1 MQRHF
6 VEELEALKTN
16 LIKMGSFAEESIA
29 RAIRALL
36 ERDAVLAR
44 EIMAQDER
52 INAMEI
58 EIGDAIVDL
67 LALQQPVATDLR
79 FILAALKINNALER
93 IGDHAVNIAESALK
107 YAEGEPVKPFVDLPR
122 MAQVTK
128 AMLRDSIDAF
138 IHADSAKARSVL
150 VSDDTIDDL
159 NRKIVSELVALMRA
173 EPVLI
178 EQALDLI
185 RVSRNLERVADLS
198 TNIAEE
204 VVFVAEAH
212 VVKHHA
218 EEKPSPQSRDS
229 GSNPA

>member
-6 VEELEALKTN
+6 LEELEAVKTN
-16 LIKMGSFAEESIA
+16 LIKMGSFAEEAIAQSIK
-29 RAIRALL
+29 ALL
-36 ERDAVLAR
+36 ERNGDLAR
-44 EIMAQDER
+44 EVIDRDER

-58 EIGDAIVDL
+58 EIDDAIVDL
-67 LALQQPVATDLR
+67 LALQQPVASDLR
-79 FILAALKINNALER
+79 FILAAMKINNDLER
-93 IGDHAVNIAESALK
+93 IGDHAVNIAESALQ
-107 YAEGEPVKPFVDLPR
+107 YAGMKPVKPFVDLPV

-128 AMLRDSIDAF
+128 GMLRDSIDAF
-138 IHADSAKARSVL
+138 IHGDSAKARLVL
-150 VSDDTIDDL
+150 VTDDTIDDL
-159 NRKIVSELVALMRA
+159 NRKIVGELVAIIRT
-173 EPVLI
+173 EPPLV

-218 EEKPSPQSRDS
+218 EEKT
-229 GSNPA
+229 PAPHREPDHNRP

>member
-36 ERDAVLAR
+36 ERDAGLAR

-79 FILAALKINNALER
+79 FILAALKINNDLER

-107 YAEGEPVKPFVDLPR
+107 YAGGEPVKPFVDLPR

-218 EEKPSPQSRDS
+218 EEKPPSQSRDP
-229 GSNPA
+229 GPNPA

>member
-36 ERDAVLAR
+36 ERDAGLAR

-79 FILAALKINNALER
+79 FILAALKINNDLER

>member
-6 VEELEALKTN
+6 VEELDALKTN

-29 RAIRALL
+29 RSIQALL
-36 ERDAVLAR
+36 ERDAELAR
-44 EIMAQDER
+44 EIIAQDER

-79 FILAALKINNALER
+79 FILAALKINNDLER

-107 YAEGEPVKPFVDLPR
+107 YAGMEPVKPFVDMPK

-150 VSDDTIDDL
+150 ISDDTIDDL
-159 NRKIVSELVALMRA
+159 NRKIVAELVALMRA

-218 EEKPSPQSRDS
+218 EEKSPPQTRDA
-229 GSNPA
+229 GPTPA

>member
-79 FILAALKINNALER
+79 FILAALKINNDLER

>member
-1 MQRHF
+1 MSVHF
-6 VEELEALKTN
+6 EREIARLKKKLLGLGALVEENMHKAFVTLQTGDL
-16 LIKMGSFAEESIA
+16 
-29 RAIRALL
+29 
-36 ERDAVLAR
+36 DLAR
-44 EIMAQDER
+44 EVIRTDITIDE
-52 INAMEI
+52 MEVEVEEECLKI
-58 EIGDAIVDL
+58 
-67 LALQQPVATDLR
+67 LALYQPVASDLR
-79 FILAALKINNALER
+79 FIVAVLKINNDLER

-107 YAEGEPVKPFVDLPR
+107 YAGMEPVKPFVDMPK

-150 VSDDTIDDL
+150 ISDDTIDDL
-159 NRKIVSELVALMRA
+159 NRKIVGELVALMRA

-218 EEKPSPQSRDS
+218 EEKSPPQTRDA
-229 GSNPA
+229 GPTPA